1 VTARTGLCSTRE
13 HPALVE
19 VTARWRWE
27 AFSRRDGVP
36 FAAVLADAEATAA
49 SQGLMPWTVALLEDG
64 APVGTASLVAN
75 DLEERPELTPWLAG
89 VVVAPHARGRGLAA
103 RLVAAIEQRAAAA
116 GIPTLWLYTGSAER
130 IYARLGW
137 STVEQIVHQGR
148 PCTLMRRDFPG
159 A

>member
-1 VTARTGLCSTRE
+1 VNPVSGLCSTRE
-13 HPALVE
+13 RPELAE

-36 FAAVLADAEATAA
+36 FEAVLSGAEATAA
-49 SQGLMPWTVALLEDG
+49 SQGAMPWTVVLLEEG
-64 APVGTASLVAN
+64 VPVGTASLVAN

-116 GIPTLWLYTGSAER
+116 GVRTLWLYTGSAER